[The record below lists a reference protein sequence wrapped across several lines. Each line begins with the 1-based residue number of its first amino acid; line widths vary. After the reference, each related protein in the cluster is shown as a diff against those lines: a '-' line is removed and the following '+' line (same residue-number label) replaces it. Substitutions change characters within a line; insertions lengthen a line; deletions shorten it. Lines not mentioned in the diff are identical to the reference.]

1 MPRVAAS
8 PRLER
13 VLALVPWVMAH
24 QGVTVAE
31 VCDRFKITREELAA
45 DLELLFM
52 CGLPPFGP
60 GDLIVAYIEGDQV
73 VIQEADY
80 LARPLK
86 LTHWEAMRLL
96 VTGRALARLE
106 GVPEAESLHR
116 GLAKLEAALTPEE
129 ADAASH
135 LAERVAVEL
144 EGTGAE
150 PMLAEL
156 REAIADRRRLSI
168 TYYSFG
174 RDEISEREIDPYVVF
189 GALGN
194 WYVSA
199 HDGSSNE
206 QRIFRVDRIKEMK
219 ATGETFEL
227 PADLDTSAVARGP
240 LFVPTPLDLEVILDL
255 APAAGW
261 VREITPHDRAEALD
275 DGWTRIALRSAHL
288 QWLAR
293 LALRLGA
300 DVRVVEPEEL
310 RTLVRE
316 TAGKALAGYGA

>member
-13 VLALVPWVMAH
+13 LLALVPWVMAH
-24 QGVTVAE
+24 PGVTVAE
-31 VCDRFKITREELAA
+31 VCERFKVTREELAA
-45 DLELLFM
+45 DLDLLFM

-86 LTHWEAMRLL
+86 LTHWEAVRLL

-129 ADAASH
+129 ADAAAG
-135 LAERVAVEL
+135 LADRVAVEL

-156 REAIADRRRLSI
+156 RDAIADRRRLQI

-199 HDGSSNE
+199 KDGLSDE

-219 ATGETFEL
+219 ATGETFQP

-240 LFVPTPLDLEVILDL
+240 LFVPSPHDVVVVLDL

-261 VREITPHDRAEALD
+261 VREITPHDRAEPVD
-275 DGWTRIALRSAHL
+275 DGRTRITLRTAHL

-293 LALRLGA
+293 LVLRLGEEA
-300 DVRVVEPEEL
+300 RVVEPPEL
-310 RTLVRE
+310 QSLVRE
-316 TAGKALAGYGA
+316 TAAKALARYVA